1 VYKEKL
7 GYLLSEVLDAGNKKA
22 RAAKNTKPTHLHR
35 DGSDIDVQSI
45 WSHAI
50 GSQQMCGLCG
60 CRLVAILARPQEFL
74 QFLRK
79 RRGYAARR
87 RE

>member
-1 VYKEKL
+1 MPEIRKQELRKTRSPRIFIVMA
-7 GYLLSEVLDAGNKKA
+7 GSEL
-22 RAAKNTKPTHLHR
+22 
-35 DGSDIDVQSI
+35 DVQSI

-60 CRLVAILARPQEFL
+60 CRLVPILARPQEFL